1 MVLESEAACPKCL
14 NDNGYT
20 IMMSKDAQ
28 TKAYSCRFG
37 HKFKED
43 ERGYLRP
50 QA

>member
-20 IMMSKDAQ
+20 IMMSKDGQ
-28 TKAYSCRFG
+28 KVYSCRYG

-43 ERGYLRP
+43 DRGYLKKIV
-50 QA
+50 